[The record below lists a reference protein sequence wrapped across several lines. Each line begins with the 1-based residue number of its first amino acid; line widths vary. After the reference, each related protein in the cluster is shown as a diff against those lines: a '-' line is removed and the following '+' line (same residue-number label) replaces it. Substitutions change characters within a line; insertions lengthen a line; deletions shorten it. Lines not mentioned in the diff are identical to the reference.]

1 MTPTRREQMRQIMMV
16 AHSWRRQ
23 IGCSMAEAMRTA
35 WRAAKAKMAAPVKM
49 HRVKPWTRPAVSPI
63 AATAFV
69 VGRYNARRSAW
80 MGSKVATW

>member
-1 MTPTRREQMRQIMMV
+1 MTTGRREQMRQIMLV

-35 WRAAKAKMAAPVKM
+35 WRAAKAKMAVPVKV
-49 HRVKPWTRPAVSPI
+49 HRVKPYTRPAVSPI
-63 AATAFV
+63 ASTAFV

-80 MGSKVATW
+80 MGSKIATW